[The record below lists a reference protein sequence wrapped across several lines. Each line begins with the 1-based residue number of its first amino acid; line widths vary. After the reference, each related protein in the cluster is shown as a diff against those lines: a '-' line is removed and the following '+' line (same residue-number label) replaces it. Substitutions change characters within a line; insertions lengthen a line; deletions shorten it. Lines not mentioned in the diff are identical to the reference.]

1 MDIEFKSARE
11 LYMKVIPA
19 LNTKR
24 RILTKKGI
32 KISDKEIFEYLVKN
46 IWSTKEGLALCDIV
60 NDILST
66 NDDVFRKVKE

>member
-1 MDIEFKSARE
+1 
-11 LYMKVIPA
+11 MKVIPA

-24 RILTKKGI
+24 RILNKKGI

-46 IWSTKEGLALCDIV
+46 IWSTKEGLVLCDIV

>member
-1 MDIEFKSARE
+1 
-11 LYMKVIPA
+11 MKVIPA

-24 RILTKKGI
+24 RMLNKKGI
-32 KISDKEIFEYLVKN
+32 KISDKEIFEYLVKK
-46 IWSTKEGLALCDIV
+46 IWSTKEGLELCDIV

>member
-1 MDIEFKSARE
+1 
-11 LYMKVIPA
+11 MKVIPA

-24 RILTKKGI
+24 RILNKKGI
-32 KISDKEIFEYLVKN
+32 KISDKEIFEYLAKN

>member
-19 LNTKR
+19 LN
-24 RILTKKGI
+24 TKKGI

>member
-1 MDIEFKSARE
+1 
-11 LYMKVIPA
+11 MKVIPA

-24 RILTKKGI
+24 RILNKKGI

-46 IWSTKEGLALCDIV
+46 IWSTKEGLALRDIV

>member
-11 LYMKVIPA
+11 LYIKVIPA

-24 RILTKKGI
+24 RMLNKKGI

-60 NDILST
+60 NDILR
-66 NDDVFRKVKE
+66 DRKSVV

>member
-24 RILTKKGI
+24 RILNKKGI

-46 IWSTKEGLALCDIV
+46 IRGISTLWYSKWY
-60 NDILST
+60 T
-66 NDDVFRKVKE
+66 

>member
-1 MDIEFKSARE
+1 
-11 LYMKVIPA
+11 MKVIPA

-24 RILTKKGI
+24 RILNKKGI

-46 IWSTKEGLALCDIV
+46 IWSTKEGLALCYIV

>member
-1 MDIEFKSARE
+1 
-11 LYMKVIPA
+11 MKVIPA

-24 RILTKKGI
+24 RILNKKGI

-46 IWSTKEGLALCDIV
+46 IWSTKKGLALCDIV

>member
-1 MDIEFKSARE
+1 
-11 LYMKVIPA
+11 MKVIPA

-24 RILTKKGI
+24 RILNKKGI
-32 KISDKEIFEYLVKN
+32 KISDKEIFEYLVKK

>member
-19 LNTKR
+19 LN
-24 RILTKKGI
+24 KKGI

>member
-1 MDIEFKSARE
+1 
-11 LYMKVIPA
+11 MKVIPA

-24 RILTKKGI
+24 RILNKKGI

-46 IWSTKEGLALCDIV
+46 IWSTKEGLELCDIV

>member
-11 LYMKVIPA
+11 LYIKVIPA

-24 RILTKKGI
+24 RMLNKKGI

-46 IWSTKEGLALCDIV
+46 IWSAKEGLALCDIV